1 MEVKPIGSKILNSQ
15 NETTTRSVGSTLR
28 QVFFG
33 ETLKNVETDNKKQI
47 CSELLGRIDA
57 QSEELKKAATP
68 EGVKRY
74 RKLVSVFMKEALSQS
89 YDLNEESRWDRSGNR
104 KSFITVKKINQ
115 AMEDLMDSMVQQEKK
130 QIDLVA
136 KLDEIRGLL
145 LDLYI

>member
-130 QIDLVA
+130 QIDLMA